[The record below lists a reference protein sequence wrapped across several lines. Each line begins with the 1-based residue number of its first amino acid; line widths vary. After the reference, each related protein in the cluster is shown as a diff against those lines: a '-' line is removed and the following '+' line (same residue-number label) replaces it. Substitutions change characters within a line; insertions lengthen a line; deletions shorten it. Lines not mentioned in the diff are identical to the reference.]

1 MNIFHENDAVRLC
14 KDVMAN
20 VITGGEVF
28 IPRGGEGTVVF
39 VHGDADQPSA
49 YEVEFYIPE
58 QKDFAI
64 ATVEQS
70 AVAKI

>member
-1 MNIFHENDAVRLC
+1 MKIFRENDVVRLC

-20 VITGGEVF
+20 VITGGEVL
-28 IPRGGEGTVVF
+28 IPQGGEGTVVL

-58 QKDFAI
+58 QKYFAI

-70 AVAKI
+70 EVTNI